1 MAGTALRGFATINF
15 WAEDV
20 AAARDWYADFLGT
33 QAYFERTDAAG
44 RLVYAEFRVGDSE
57 VEFGIIDQRRTARQV
72 GQPARRARQPDDSRP
87 DRSPP
92 GTEVLSSPRCHR
104 VTGRSPIRTLCGV
117 SVIPVRVRLSMR
129 EG

>member
-33 QAYFERTDAAG
+33 QAYFERTDADG
-44 RLVYAEFRVGDSE
+44 RLVYAEFRMGDSE
-57 VEFGIIDQRRTARQV
+57 AEVGIIDQRFAVRLP
-72 GQPARRARQPDDSRP
+72 GDSRP
-87 DRSPP
+87 DRSAP
-92 GTEVLSSPRCHR
+92 GTEVLSSSRCHR
-104 VTGRSPIRTLCGV
+104 VTRRSPIRTLCGV
-117 SVIPVRVRLSMR
+117 NVIPVRVRLSMR